1 MTNHPLLITPGEP
14 AGIGL
19 EIALKAWQSGISDIC
34 LIDQPEQ
41 IAQTAAF
48 LGITAKIREIDDP
61 ASFDSTSQDLHVI
74 PITWKTTPVA
84 SAPDPANAPQVI
96 DAIQQA
102 ALWSQSGLAAGI
114 VTNPIQKSNLYDAGF
129 AYPGHT
135 EFLASLSKPVA
146 GGPLMML
153 ACDELRVVP
162 ATIHIALS
170 KVPAAISTAL
180 IIEKCQLLHCCLKT
194 NFGIDNPHIA
204 VCGLNP
210 HAGENGSMG
219 GEDTQIIQPAIT
231 KLRAEGLN
239 ATGPHPADTLFHS
252 EARKTYDAVLGMYHD
267 QVLIPL
273 KTINFFGGVNVT
285 LGLNFIRTSP
295 DHGTGLDI
303 AGRGIAR
310 ADSLIAA
317 IKMARNFA
325 NNRHNRK
332 ADFCSI
338 APAKK

>member
-1 MTNHPLLITPGEP
+1 MINRPLLITPGEP
-14 AGIGL
+14 AGIGS
-19 EIALKAWQSGISDIC
+19 EIALKAWQGGISDIC
-34 LIDQPEQ
+34 LIEQPAQ
-41 IAQTAAF
+41 IAQMAAS

-61 ASFDSTSQDLHVI
+61 ASFDGSSQDLHVI
-74 PITWKTTPVA
+74 PISWKAAPIAGV
-84 SAPDPANAPQVI
+84 PDPANAPQVI
-96 DAIQQA
+96 DAIRQA
-102 ALWSQSGLAAGI
+102 ALWSQSRTAAGI
-114 VTNPIQKSNLYDAGF
+114 VTNPIQKSSLYDAGF

-146 GGPLMML
+146 GAPLMML

-162 ATIHIALS
+162 ATIHIALN
-170 KVPAAISTAL
+170 KVPAAISTAM
-180 IIEKCQLLHCCLKT
+180 IIEKCQLLHASLKA

-210 HAGENGSMG
+210 HAGENGNMG
-219 GEDTQIIQPAIT
+219 NEDTQIILPAIS
-231 KLRAEGLN
+231 KLQAEGVN

-273 KTINFFGGVNVT
+273 KTIDFFGGVNVT
-285 LGLNFIRTSP
+285 LGLDFIRTSP

-325 NNRHNRK
+325 DNSQKKK
-332 ADFCSI
+332 AD
-338 APAKK
+338 